1 MIKIYKNT
9 IPEEVRTKSLELI
22 DSAPDSVWTQSVCTD
37 ESVIQLRD
45 AMPWYVMKE
54 LNRMHLRIK
63 PTIEK
68 DFDIFGTT
76 GSVLADPDYSD
87 ILRSSI
93 ITVDKRLPGMSLSP
107 HADVPTGTFEK
118 HRGTEN
124 GVSYITLSLIY
135 YWDDNF
141 TGGEID
147 FHENAVFSNDNNL
160 QTDLSITKSY
170 KPVRGDLLVFR
181 SSIVHSIRTVESGK
195 RISSQYFYSIKP
207 TE

>member
-9 IPEEVRTKSLELI
+9 IDEDVRIKCLELI
-22 DSAPDSVWTQSVCTD
+22 NSAPDPVWTQSVCTD

-54 LNRMHLRIK
+54 LNRMHLRMK
-63 PTIEK
+63 STVEK
-68 DFDIFGTT
+68 DFDILGTT
-76 GSVLADPDYSD
+76 GSFLTDPDYSD
-87 ILRSSI
+87 ISKSSI

-107 HADVPTGTFEK
+107 HADVPTGTFTK
-118 HRGTEN
+118 HIGSEN

-147 FHENAVFSNDNNL
+147 FHENAVFSNDDNL
-160 QTDLSITKSY
+160 QMDLAITKSY

-181 SSIVHSIRTVESGK
+181 SNIVHSIRTVESGE

>member
-1 MIKIYKNT
+1 MID
-9 IPEEVRTKSLELI
+9 EEARLKCLELI

-87 ILRSSI
+87 ISKSSI

-107 HADVPTGTFEK
+107 HADVPTGTFTK
-118 HRGTEN
+118 HIGTEN

-147 FHENAVFSNDNNL
+147 FHENAVMSIDNFD
-160 QTDLSITKSY
+160 QVDLTVTHSY

-181 SSIVHSIRTVESGK
+181 SNIVHSIRTIESGE
-195 RISSQYFYSIKP
+195 RISSQYFYSIQ
-207 TE
+207 